1 MENNA
6 LSYSEVDELRK
17 VMGTLPSEKPVKRTE
32 LKTFEDSAE
41 VTLEDHSANPYKAM
55 FVTST
60 STWGTNEFVQKWPI
74 TSLKGKLEVVK
85 AVLTHNTLPQAK
97 EMVQFVFRVKGVP
110 RWLFDYHCT
119 SVQFISFMSIGCRD
133 NNKIDSDVV
142 KGKIV
147 KEEFVNENHSEI
159 SLKLDDIDKEVFSE
173 LKDLYEIALSDSQG
187 SWQTARAFLPQS
199 YSHAYHFGQNLLSIV
214 GTRGFHASKKFN
226 MSNHKDVYLSKLYE
240 KVVAAVAAKFPLLGL
255 YLELLHAPDNE
266 VVMQKLFNFQ
276 VEDLSESDKKLFET
290 L

>member
-1 MENNA
+1 MENITQ
-6 LSYSEVDELRK
+6 SITSEAIDNLRK
-17 VMGTLPSEKPVKRTE
+17 VMGTLPSETPAKRTD
-32 LKTFEDSAE
+32 LKTFAESVE
-41 VTLEDHSANPYKAM
+41 VTLEDHSKNPYKAM

-60 STWGTNEFVQKWPI
+60 STWGTNEFKQKWPE
-74 TSLKGKLEVVK
+74 TSLIGKLEVVK

-142 KGKIV
+142 IDQRVDLWNDKSDRIA
-147 KEEFVNENHSEI
+147 
-159 SLKLDDIDKEVFSE
+159 LDREVFSE

-214 GTRGFHASKKFN
+214 GTRGFHASKKFDL
-226 MSNHKDVYLSKLYE
+226 SKSKDLYLSKLYE
-240 KVVAAVAAKFPLLGL
+240 KVVAAVAADFPLLGL

-266 VVMQKLFNFQ
+266 VIMQKLINFS
-276 VEDLSESDKKLFET
+276 VDDLSESDKKLFNT